1 MKFDTRTIA
10 LCPKLCQHNLS
21 EPSLHITPTSS
32 MLWNIKQRKQ
42 NFSKTLEKVN
52 FSPLTLL

>member
-1 MKFDTRTIA
+1 MKFDNRTIA

-21 EPSLHITPTSS
+21 DMPR
-32 MLWNIKQRKQ
+32 NIKQRKQ
-42 NFSKTLEKVN
+42 NFSKTLEKVK